1 MTSFG
6 SNLKNIREQK
16 KVSQAELAGMIKM
29 HSTHISR
36 YERDLTQPTLD
47 VVKRIAE
54 KLNVSA
60 DQLIYGDT
68 DTKAKSKIS
77 DQELLSMFTRVQA
90 LRKDDIHCVKAL
102 LNAFILK
109 TDLQQQLEKV

>member
-1 MTSFG
+1 MASFG
-6 SNLKNIREQK
+6 DNLKRFRTEKNI
-16 KVSQAELAGMIKM
+16 SQAELADLIGM

-47 VVKRIAE
+47 VVRKIAE
-54 KLNVSA
+54 SLKVSA

-68 DTKAKSKIS
+68 DQKAKNKIN
-77 DQELLSMFTRVQA
+77 DQELLAMFTRVQS

-109 TDLQQQLEKV
+109 TDLQQKLTA